1 MEGMK
6 KKLLPIALFASGSSL
21 FSQTVCTGT
30 VEQCCEA
37 PKQLCANEKAPA
49 KMKCNEQDCFEG
61 ARLQPCRKGLQR
73 DRALAPEGKS

>member
-1 MEGMK
+1 MK

-37 PKQLCANEKAPA
+37 PKQLCANEKAPGE
-49 KMKCNEQDCFEG
+49 NEM
-61 ARLQPCRKGLQR
+61 
-73 DRALAPEGKS
+73 

>member
-1 MEGMK
+1 MK

-61 ARLQPCRKGLQR
+61 HGFSRAARDYKETGL
-73 DRALAPEGKS
+73 